1 MNIIETEYNK
11 KSKGV
16 VLKNITKIFPSL
28 DGKGEFKAVDNIS
41 LDIQDG
47 ELVTLLGPSGCG
59 KTTTLRMISG
69 FEYPTSGDIFFG
81 EKNVANIP
89 PNKRNI
95 SMVFQSYALFPHMS
109 VAENIAYGLQVKKL
123 SREEVHQR
131 TYKVIEMMQLNGM
144 ENRFP
149 NQLSGGQQ
157 QRVALARAIVI
168 EPQVLLFDEP
178 LSNLDAKLRV
188 TMREELRDLQQ
199 RLKITSLYVTHD
211 QAEAMAVADK
221 IVIMRAGII
230 EQCGTPQE
238 VYEYPNNQFV
248 ANFIGHANFIDGKVI
263 SWDNNGAEAEVLG
276 KVYQFPFPGNN
287 KLPVNSEC
295 VITFHPESATIT
307 DNKEGIP
314 GKVIKATYYG
324 SEMDYEILLKDNSKI
339 AVKISNPQNTKRYA
353 VGDEVALELNTK
365 CVRILKKDRQQED

>member
-1 MNIIETEYNK
+1 MSISQETEFNK

-16 VLKNITKIFPSL
+16 ILRNVTKKFPSL
-28 DGKGEFKAVDNIS
+28 DGNGEFTAVDNLNLEIA
-41 LDIQDG
+41 DG

-81 EKNVANIP
+81 ERNVANIP
-89 PNKRNI
+89 PNKRDI

-123 SREEVHQR
+123 SKEEIHNK
-131 TYKVIEMMQLNGM
+131 TYKAIEMMQLSGM

-178 LSNLDAKLRV
+178 LSNLDAKLRI
-188 TMREELRDLQQ
+188 TMRDELRDLQQ

-211 QAEAMAVADK
+211 QSEAMAVADK
-221 IVIMRAGII
+221 IVIMRAGIL

-238 VYEYPNNQFV
+238 IYEYPNSQFV
-248 ANFIGHANFIDGKVI
+248 ANFIGRANFIDAEVREWNENGATVVTGGKVLHF
-263 SWDNNGAEAEVLG
+263 DN
-276 KVYQFPFPGNN
+276 PGENR
-287 KLPVNSEC
+287 LPVGEKC
-295 VITFHPESATIT
+295 VITFHPEAANFSDDI
-307 DNKEGIP
+307 DGLR
-314 GKVIKATYYG
+314 GKIIKSTYYG
-324 SEMDYEILLKDNSKI
+324 SEMDYEMMLGDKKI
-339 AVKISNPQNTKRYA
+339 EVKINNPQSTKRYS
-353 VGDEVALELNTK
+353 VGEEVSLVLDSK
-365 CVRILKKDRQQED
+365 CVRILKKDPKEEE